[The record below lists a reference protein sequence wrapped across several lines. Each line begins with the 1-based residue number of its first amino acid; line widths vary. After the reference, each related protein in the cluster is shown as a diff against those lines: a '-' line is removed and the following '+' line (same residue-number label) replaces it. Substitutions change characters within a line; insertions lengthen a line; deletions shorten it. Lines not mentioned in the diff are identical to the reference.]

1 MYYREQK
8 LNKLY
13 RQESERKAQKAH
25 YVRAL
30 YRDEAYR
37 EEHSLL
43 NRLKRALRD
52 LVQVQPQVQNRSR
65 YVAANR
71 KLRPQN

>member
-13 RQESERKAQKAH
+13 QQEHEQKARKAN

-52 LVQVQPQVQNRSR
+52 LVQVQPQVQHRSR
-65 YVAANR
+65 YVSANR